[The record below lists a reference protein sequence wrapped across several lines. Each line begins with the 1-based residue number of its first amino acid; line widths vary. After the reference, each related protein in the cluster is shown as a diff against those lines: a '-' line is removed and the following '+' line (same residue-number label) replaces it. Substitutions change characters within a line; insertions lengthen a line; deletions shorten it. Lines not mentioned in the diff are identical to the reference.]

1 MFNWLKRKAA
11 NKITAFQAA
20 EVDDWTR
27 KLRSL
32 DSTGIG
38 AIVAIASNVRN
49 EFLLENG
56 IDLLLPHLAIH
67 QDPYIA
73 VKLLG
78 RIKGFQKNN
87 NQSAASGYFPWLFT
101 VRACFEMDLLPNTRE
116 LWRQLER
123 GFPHVASAAD
133 GLEET
138 FGVILDTRDSNEF
151 PDGFTPDPL

>member
-11 NKITAFQAA
+11 TKINAVQAA

-32 DSTGIG
+32 DSSSIG
-38 AIVAIASNVRN
+38 AMVAVASNVRN
-49 EFLLENG
+49 EWLLESQV
-56 IDLLLPHLAIH
+56 DLLLPHLVIH

-78 RIKGFQKNN
+78 RIKALQKGD
-87 NQSAASGYFPWLFT
+87 NQTAASGYFPWLFT

-123 GFPHVASAAD
+123 GFPHVTSAAD
-133 GLEET
+133 GFEET
-138 FGVILDTRDSNEF
+138 FGVMLDTRDASKF
-151 PDGFTPDPL
+151 PDGFTPDSL

>member
-1 MFNWLKRKAA
+1 MFNWLKRKATA
-11 NKITAFQAA
+11 QITASHAA

-32 DSTGIG
+32 DSSSIG

-49 EFLLENG
+49 EWLQEKNM
-56 IDLLLPHLAIH
+56 DLLLPHLVIH

-73 VKLLG
+73 LMLG
-78 RIKGFQKNN
+78 SKIKALQRAN

-101 VRACFEMDLLPNTRE
+101 VRACFDLDLLPNTRE
-116 LWRQLER
+116 LWRQLQR

-138 FGVILDTRDSNEF
+138 FGVILDTRDANEF